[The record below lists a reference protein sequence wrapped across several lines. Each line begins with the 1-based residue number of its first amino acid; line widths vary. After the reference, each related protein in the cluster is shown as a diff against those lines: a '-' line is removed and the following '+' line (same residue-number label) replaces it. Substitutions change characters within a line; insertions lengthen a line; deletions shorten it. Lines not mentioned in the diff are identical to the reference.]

1 VGDVPAQTRQLLT
14 DLARADDETLLAL
27 AEQGRRAPRP
37 PAFRGR
43 CLDPAY
49 LTAVATGAWTR
60 ADEQELAAL
69 VERAEATSLPRV
81 GWRHRRALRTALRC
95 ASLSLLTERLA
106 CPAWQRRRSE
116 LARAWTRAVGPLPT
130 G

>member
-1 VGDVPAQTRQLLT
+1 MPAQTRQLLT

-69 VERAEATSLPRV
+69 VERAEA
-81 GWRHRRALRTALRC
+81 A
-95 ASLSLLTERLA
+95 
-106 CPAWQRRRSE
+106 
-116 LARAWTRAVGPLPT
+116 
-130 G
+130 